1 MMMRGTEHW
10 VVSVRRP
17 DGTIASME
25 KALPGWQK
33 RFPFL
38 KLVLVRGVVA
48 MIEAMTLAIGAIG
61 YSAQESTDS
70 DVEISARDLAVSVI
84 IGMALALGLFFAFP
98 VWLTKIIS
106 GHAPALT
113 GKAFSGTV
121 LYNLVEGLIRLL
133 FFFSYLYVVSM
144 LKDIRRVFEY
154 HGAEHRAIHAYEHGQ
169 ELTVENLSKHGT
181 EHMRCGTSFL
191 LVVMVISMIV
201 FTLLG
206 RPPSILARIASR
218 LIILPLVAGIS
229 YEVIKLSAKHEN
241 SPITKVVI
249 WPGLLLQRL
258 TTRTPLPDQ
267 MEVAIHSLKRILELE
282 AAPE

>member
-1 MMMRGTEHW
+1 MMMRGSEHW

-38 KLVLVRGVVA
+38 KLILVRGVVA
-48 MIEAMTLAIGAIG
+48 MVEAMTLAIGAIG

-70 DVEISARDLAVSVI
+70 DVEISSRELAISVLF
-84 IGMALALGLFFAFP
+84 GLALALGLFFAFP
-98 VWLTKIIS
+98 VWLTKSIS

-121 LYNLVEGLIRLL
+121 LYNLVEGMIRLL
-133 FFFSYLYVVSM
+133 IFFSYLYVVSK

-154 HGAEHRAIHAYEHGQ
+154 HGAEHRAIHAFEHGE
-169 ELTVENLSKHGT
+169 ELTVDNLSKYGT
-181 EHMRCGTSFL
+181 EHLRCGTSFL
-191 LVVMVISMIV
+191 LVVMVVSMIV

-218 LIILPLVAGIS
+218 LVILPLVAGIS
-229 YEVIKLSAKHEN
+229 YEVIKYSARHED
-241 SPITKVVI
+241 SLVTKVI
-249 WPGLLLQRL
+249 AWPGLLLQRL
-258 TTRTPLPDQ
+258 TTRTPAPDQ

-282 AAPE
+282 AAD